1 MNNSQPHGM
10 PFGDYG
16 MMRQGRR
23 AKRLLLLGRLEL
35 DLLVVKK
42 DTLSLVWLGLT
53 NLPDTLCKLAQQL
66 LIHTLKLDQSRRFT
80 YGLNAIRNRYQHRM
94 GESKAHVQALVRTR

>member
-66 LIHTLKLDQSRRFT
+66 LIDTLKLDQSRRFT

>member
-23 AKRLLLLGRLEL
+23 AKRLLLFGRLEL

-42 DTLSLVWLGLT
+42 DTLSLVWLRLT

-66 LIHTLKLDQSRRFT
+66 LIYTLKLDQSRPFT
-80 YGLNAIRNRYQHRM
+80 YGLNAILNRSQPRM
-94 GESKAHVQALVRTR
+94 RDS